1 MAYTEIIDDGDQVI
15 LRSQNFEATYKKNI
29 CYVYWEKYRNR
40 VLFVAERDKVNK
52 DYIVYTLAQ
61 ANEWGFGTI
70 EDLYN
75 YLVNILAISGGG
87 GIPYPPSDGEL
98 YGMKDEEW
106 TIIPNNIDIPNI
118 TLQPTFAGFKFIN
131 EDVYSIYIEG
141 ANFETSNLSDYNI
154 GIGVE
159 VHRANVLD
167 ACGNSQGVVFY
178 YTLGDNLCEEGYS
191 SGGEVC
197 VPNFHSEDDM
207 IDYIYYNNDSCIETI
222 EWTGTQIG
230 SKFINDF
237 GFNANVFIFN
247 CQKLTSVNLE
257 YVTEMSDSHVY
268 IFNPLLIEISTPL
281 LASVGGGNDI
291 SFNTSL
297 TTINQPLLA
306 SVGRDNYINGNTS
319 LTTIIVAPTLTF
331 TNLNNNNQILAW
343 YNNNALN
350 QTTVDAICDAIL
362 AGSTLIPIDGAYLD
376 FSGGTNAIPGGTR
389 ITDLQNA
396 GWTVTTN

>member
-52 DYIVYTLAQ
+52 DYIIYTLAQ

-178 YTLGDNLCEEGYS
+178 YTLGDNLCEESYS

-197 VPNFHSEDDM
+197 VPNFYSEDDM

-237 GFNANVFIFN
+237 GINANVLIFN
-247 CQKLTSVNLE
+247 CQKLTSVKLE
-257 YVTEMSDSHVY
+257 YVTEMSDSYVY
-268 IFNPLLIEISTPL
+268 ISNPLLIEILTPS
-281 LASVGGGNDI
+281 LASVGGNNSI
-291 SFNTSL
+291 S
-297 TTINQPLLA
+297 
-306 SVGRDNYINGNTS
+306 
-319 LTTIIVAPTLTF
+319 
-331 TNLNNNNQILAW
+331 
-343 YNNNALN
+343 
-350 QTTVDAICDAIL
+350 
-362 AGSTLIPIDGAYLD
+362 
-376 FSGGTNAIPGGTR
+376 
-389 ITDLQNA
+389 
-396 GWTVTTN
+396 